1 MQFLCRPLI
10 FLDQLDATTDKLSSP
25 NQRHGRV
32 MKQITLKACSA
43 LIHQCLFPQIMPG
56 SSAAVMRHANANT
69 SLSDTRE
76 QTMLITV
83 DRADVTRLRQ
93 VIMQSCGSSVNLMRL
108 SPIDHAQRMQLRL
121 SVPLFAIS
129 TLIDAV
135 MSALPQAE
143 FGLPGDA
150 H

>member
-1 MQFLCRPLI
+1 
-10 FLDQLDATTDKLSSP
+10 
-25 NQRHGRV
+25 
-32 MKQITLKACSA
+32 MKQITWKACSA

-56 SSAAVMRHANANT
+56 SSAAVMRHPNANA

-83 DRADVTRLRQ
+83 DRADVTHLRQ

-108 SPIDHAQRMQLRL
+108 SPLDHARRMQLRL

-143 FGLPGDA
+143 FGLPGTA